1 MDLASTTS
9 PGTAHGNRVIKVDH
23 AGEHGAVCI
32 YTAQILFARLT
43 APGLVE
49 ELVGFREHERAH
61 RKIFEDELA
70 RRSHPRC
77 RSYWLCG
84 LGGFVLGAVTGL
96 LGRRAIAA
104 TTVAIESVV
113 LRHLRQQIA
122 ELSTDDPRAVA
133 AIAAIIEDE
142 MHHHDQSARHVDGS
156 GAWSR
161 VLTPVVSG
169 STEAVIWLGMR
180 L

>member
-49 ELVGFREHERAH
+49 ELVHFREHERAH

-96 LGRRAIAA
+96 FGRRAIAA

-122 ELSTDDPRAVA
+122 ELSTEAPARSLRSPRSSRTKCTTTTSRPGMSTKA
-133 AIAAIIEDE
+133 A
-142 MHHHDQSARHVDGS
+142 S
-156 GAWSR
+156 GRACSRPWSR
-161 VLTPVVSG
+161 D
-169 STEAVIWLGMR
+169 R
-180 L
+180 RRR